1 MQVMTSYAAS
11 MLAWDDLRFARAVAQ
26 HGTLAGAARAL
37 RVDATTVGR
46 RVAALEHVLG
56 VPVFVRAPSGWRPT
70 EAGERVLEAAE
81 LAATAIGQAERI
93 AEEGLAPRG
102 IVRVTAMESV
112 ASMLLAPILPSFVM
126 KYPDIRVD
134 VVSTERTLVLG
145 QEADI
150 ALRIGRPTRGDL
162 IARRLATVRERLYAS
177 VGWLAARGL
186 EANDVRSLEGL
197 PVLSVGGRPWDPLEG
212 LGAYREVLRSNSVTV
227 VAQAVRQGV
236 GIALLPNL
244 VARDLGLVPLRG
256 LPSREELPLWLVT
269 HRDLARIPRVRVL
282 FDAIAESA
290 DRAPTE

>member
-1 MQVMTSYAAS
+1 
-11 MLAWDDLRFARAVAQ
+11 MLGWDDLRFARAVAQ

-37 RVDATTVGR
+37 KVDATTVGR
-46 RVAALEHVLG
+46 RVAALEEALG

-81 LAATAIGQAERI
+81 QAAVAIGQAERI

-102 IVRVTAMESV
+102 IVRITAMESV
-112 ASMLLAPILPSFVM
+112 ASLLLAPVLPDFVM

-150 ALRIGRPTRGDL
+150 ALRIGRPTSGDL

-177 VGWLAARGL
+177 AGWLEERGL
-186 EANDVRSLEGL
+186 AAEDIRSLDGL

-227 VAQAVRQGV
+227 VAQAVRRGV

-244 VARDLGLVPLRG
+244 VARDLGLVPLRS

-282 FDAIAESA
+282 FDAIAGSA
-290 DRAPTE
+290 SS